1 MWKPVLT
8 SVMSLGL
15 MWFVPEASAPET
27 EKPAA
32 TNLQD
37 YLSLS
42 DAQRKTLGELQ
53 ARMRV
58 KARASVQELESK
70 QKALRTQLAS
80 GDVDPLTV
88 GKLYIS
94 LELAKGKAESTS
106 EELRSEALAQL
117 TVEQRA
123 KLSKLEEAQRMQP
136 LVREAVGLFLLPPP
150 SEILTGTGPL
160 GMFQAP
166 RRGGGGGRMMQSQQ
180 PKTSI

>member
-32 TNLQD
+32 ANLQE

-80 GDVDPLTV
+80 GDIDALTV

-106 EELRSEALAQL
+106 EELRNEALAQL

-136 LVREAVGLFLLPPP
+136 LVREAVGMFLLPPP
-150 SEILTGTGPL
+150 NEILTGTGPL

-166 RRGGGGGRMMQSQQ
+166 RRGGRMIQHQQ
-180 PKTSI
+180 PKASI